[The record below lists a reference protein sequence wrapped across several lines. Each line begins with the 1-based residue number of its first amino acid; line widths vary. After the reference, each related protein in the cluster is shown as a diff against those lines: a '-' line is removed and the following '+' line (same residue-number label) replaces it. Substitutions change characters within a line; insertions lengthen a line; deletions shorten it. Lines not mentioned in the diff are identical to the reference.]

1 MITLILY
8 QLLLLFGVVTLYL
21 LIVHGYLTPDFTVM
35 MAMMILT
42 IFFAYVYYL
51 LAFTKDEKE
60 SDFKRLLI
68 SSLVFIPGLLLEIF
82 MIAKVFIFFY

>member
-1 MITLILY
+1 
-8 QLLLLFGVVTLYL
+8 
-21 LIVHGYLTPDFTVM
+21 M

-42 IFFAYVYYL
+42 IFFAYVYYM

-68 SSLVFIPGLLLEIF
+68 SSLIFIPGLLLEIF
-82 MIAKVFIFFY
+82 MITIVFIFFY

>member
-21 LIVHGYLTPDFTVM
+21 LIVHGYLTSDFTVM

-82 MIAKVFIFFY
+82 MITKVFIFFY